1 MSPFLATKQAL
12 REETMKLG
20 LDINVD
26 EIVFPG
32 GKDPGGWSDQL
43 SYACILH
50 EGTGIPSEWT
60 FDDPFSWWDKLGFR
74 ISVLCGSRV
83 YFEWIN
89 GCVSALYRV

>member
-12 REETMKLG
+12 HEEATKLG
-20 LDINVD
+20 LKINVD

-43 SYACILH
+43 SYACIIH
-50 EGTGIPSEWT
+50 EGTGIPSEWN
-60 FDDPFSWWDKLGFR
+60 FADPFGWWDHLGLR
-74 ISVLCGSRV
+74 VSVLCGRRV

-89 GCVSALYRV
+89 GCVSALYRA